1 MQMPKDIRVPALKET
16 QHQWGQNYKQ
26 KPCMWQ
32 LLQIT
37 QEGEGRL
44 SGDVSPQAS
53 GKKGIWH
60 EKMFTLHCLVRK
72 GFHTYFKG
80 RKRNLRE
87 IRWLGQ
93 GHTAWKWQNLT
104 LMTPSNKLSVLVTG
118 SLRLGLRRA
127 WLDGTVVGMC
137 VWGTVFREKLRETN
151 QVENQGFYIWGKWPT
166 RDKVEVRCPSC
177 VFSTQD
183 YQLSREGREA
193 VSLSTIERPA
203 QKSAQEKLIW
213 SWLKELGEGRQWLPS
228 LVELPLLQW
237 YSGRPV

>member
-1 MQMPKDIRVPALKET
+1 MEGIYWSRSGRKYTQSGFSCSNSVLFLVIQIPKGIRVPALKET

-104 LMTPSNKLSVLVTG
+104 LMTPRNKLSVLVTG
-118 SLRLGLRRA
+118 SLRVGLRRSMVR
-127 WLDGTVVGMC
+127 WDCGRDVCGGHCL
-137 VWGTVFREKLRETN
+137 
-151 QVENQGFYIWGKWPT
+151 QGEAQ
-166 RDKVEVRCPSC
+166 RDKP
-177 VFSTQD
+177 
-183 YQLSREGREA
+183 GRKPG
-193 VSLSTIERPA
+193 VLH
-203 QKSAQEKLIW
+203 
-213 SWLKELGEGRQWLPS
+213 LGEVTYKR
-228 LVELPLLQW
+228 
-237 YSGRPV
+237 